1 MLVTKKV
8 FTIFDS
14 KTESYVAPFFMLA
27 RGEAIRAFTDTVND
41 SSIPP
46 GKYPEDFTLFELG
59 TFDESSC
66 KFVLYSTP
74 ISLGCGV
81 EFVKQRPS
89 LALDS

>member
-1 MLVTKKV
+1 MTKKL
-8 FTIFDS
+8 FTIYDS
-14 KTESYVAPFFMLA
+14 KAETYVAPFCLLS

-41 SSIPP
+41 QSIPP
-46 GKYPEDFTLFELG
+46 GKYPEDFSLFELG
-59 TFDESSC
+59 TFDETNC

-74 ISLGCGV
+74 TSLGVGV